1 MENTVKRITKA
12 QKFEDVIALLNGNPA
27 TFIDKDGAV
36 EFIRNEMALLA
47 KKNASDS
54 HKPTAVQEANEKFKA
69 FILEFLS
76 TQTEGRTCTEV
87 AKSVP
92 ALSDFN
98 NQKVAALMRQLV
110 DAGKVSKATV
120 KGNEIEYGTLT
131 KISVYKN
138 QLPTPYNITYNG
150 TMCCVHSGIISEDD
164 IPEYKKKEIPKLLE
178 KLNLTDGQ
186 VDASEITFSEVG
198 KLSDEVVPVE

>member
-54 HKPTAVQEANEKFKA
+54 RKPTATQEANEKYKA
-69 FILEFLS
+69 LILEFLS
-76 TQTEGRTCTEV
+76 RQEVGKTCTEI

-92 ALSDFN
+92 ELFDFN
-98 NQKVAALMRQLV
+98 NQKIAALMRQLV
-110 DAGKVSKATV
+110 ESGKVGKATV
-120 KGNEIEYGTLT
+120 KGKSLFT
-131 KISVYKN
+131 V
-138 QLPTPYNITYNG
+138 
-150 TMCCVHSGIISEDD
+150 
-164 IPEYKKKEIPKLLE
+164 
-178 KLNLTDGQ
+178 
-186 VDASEITFSEVG
+186 A
-198 KLSDEVVPVE
+198 

>member
-1 MENTVKRITKA
+1 MENTVKRITKT

-54 HKPTAVQEANEKFKA
+54 HKPTATQEANEKYKA
-69 FILEFLS
+69 LILEFLS
-76 TQTEGRTCTEV
+76 TQDAGKTCTEI

-92 ALSDFN
+92 ALADFN

-110 DAGKVSKATV
+110 DAGKAGKTTV
-120 KGNEIEYGTLT
+120 KGKSLFTL
-131 KISVYKN
+131 
-138 QLPTPYNITYNG
+138 
-150 TMCCVHSGIISEDD
+150 
-164 IPEYKKKEIPKLLE
+164 
-178 KLNLTDGQ
+178 
-186 VDASEITFSEVG
+186 A
-198 KLSDEVVPVE
+198 